1 VKKIVHVFRS
11 FEEAERAERE
21 SVGRL
26 TPEERI
32 EMVTRLREQRHPDAD
47 QQGFARVYRITQL
60 ERG

>member
-1 VKKIVHVFRS
+1 VEKIVHVFRD

-21 SVGRL
+21 SLGRL

>member
-1 VKKIVHVFRS
+1 VEKIVHVFRD
-11 FEEAERAERE
+11 FEEAERVERG
-21 SVGRL
+21 SLGRL